1 MKNITL
7 IIAILISMSVVGQN
21 LRDTK
26 FKSIYKKPHA
36 KIYVE
41 LLNKGFTNYKDTSN
55 VFYKYLRNNTSD
67 SIELFIRNDEY
78 VYILQSESVV
88 DYVHTTHVLDNLLL
102 SIDEETSYNIFSHNL
117 KKYLGYHIFNDEKQ
131 VCLINKY

>member
-7 IIAILISMSVVGQN
+7 IIAMLISMSTIGQN
-21 LRDTK
+21 LRNNE
-26 FKSIYKKPHA
+26 FKSIYKKPTT

-41 LLNKGFTNYKDTSN
+41 LLSKGFVNYKDTSN
-55 VFYKYLRNNTSD
+55 IFYKYLRNNTSD
-67 SIELFIRNDEY
+67 NIELFIRNNKY
-78 VYILQSESVV
+78 IYILQSESII

-102 SIDEETSYNIFSHNL
+102 NIDEETSYNIFSHNL
-117 KKYLGYHIFNDEKQ
+117 QKYLGYHIFNDEKQ